1 MLSILIDTD
10 VFRYSHAQLIHMYK
24 QLYAIKNIALAGC
37 GCTIVFD
44 TIEFRMFVCGLYL

>member
-1 MLSILIDTD
+1 MLSVLINTD

-24 QLYAIKNIALAGC
+24 QLHTIEKSTLAGG

-44 TIEFRMFVCGLYL
+44 TIVFYMFVCGLYL